1 MRLLTPYWPTRR
13 ATTSLF
19 DEMDRLFENFAVP
32 ASYEAYERTLNPACE
47 VSETQDHY
55 LLSMDIPGFKKENVN
70 IEVNGNLLTISGE
83 RKREEKVMGTF
94 TRRFTVPN
102 SVDGGK
108 IEAHHE
114 DGVLSIYLPKTP
126 VAQAKK
132 IEIQSQGG
140 FFERLGLKPAAEDN
154 KSEPSH

>member
-13 ATTSLF
+13 ATTNLF
-19 DEMDRLFENFAVP
+19 DEMDRLFDNFAAP
-32 ASYEAYERTLNPACE
+32 ASYEAYERTLTPACE

-55 LLSMDIPGFKKENVN
+55 LLSMDIPGYKKENVN

-83 RKREEKVMGTF
+83 RKREEKVVSTF
-94 TRRFTVPN
+94 ARRFTVPN
-102 SVDGGK
+102 SVDGEK

-126 VAQAKK
+126 VAQAKR
-132 IEIQSQGG
+132 IEIQSKGG
-140 FFERLGLKPAAEDN
+140 FFERLGFKKSSEDI